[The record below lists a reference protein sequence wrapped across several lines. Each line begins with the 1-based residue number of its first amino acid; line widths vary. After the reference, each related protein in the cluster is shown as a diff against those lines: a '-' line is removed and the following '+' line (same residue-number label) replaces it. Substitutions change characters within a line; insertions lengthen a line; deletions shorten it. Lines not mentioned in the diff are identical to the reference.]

1 MLLEV
6 ITPDELLYK
15 GNVNHVVL
23 PGLDG
28 QFGVLNLH
36 APMISAL
43 AKGSVKVDQKV
54 SENNNTELY
63 NGKLNAKH
71 KSDASFTFEINGGV
85 IEIKDNK
92 IMVLAE

>member
-15 GNVNHVVL
+15 GNVSHVVL

-28 QFGVLNLH
+28 SFGILNHH
-36 APMISAL
+36 APLISAL
-43 AKGSVKVDQKV
+43 AKGLVKVDQNI
-54 SENNNTELY
+54 SENKDEDLY

-71 KSDASFTFEINGGV
+71 KNDASFSFEIAGGV
-85 IEIKDNK
+85 IEVKDNK